1 MHHATKRGFKDCPGF
16 LNSTGRL
23 GPRRGRKCY
32 ITPAFSGVP
41 NKGNKIRTQNLRR
54 GGTLMHHATKRGFK
68 DCPGFL
74 NSTGRLGPR
83 RGRKCYITP
92 AFSGVPN
99 KGNKIRTQN
108 LRRGGTLMHH
118 ATKRGFKD
126 CPGFL
131 NSTGQNWPACGQTGY
146 VTPVVSGIPTA
157 IELGGRIR
165 IGPLVGKV
173 AT

>member
-1 MHHATKRGFKDCPGF
+1 MGKVATSPLPTPTPTRKERKKESPFLPPSRAGEKLEAGISKPLIASSSSRGMKA
-16 LNSTGRL
+16 
-23 GPRRGRKCY
+23 RGRD
-32 ITPAFSGVP
+32 
-41 NKGNKIRTQNLRR
+41 L
-54 GGTLMHHATKRGFK
+54 
-68 DCPGFL
+68 
-74 NSTGRLGPR
+74 
-83 RGRKCYITP
+83 
-92 AFSGVPN
+92 
-99 KGNKIRTQN
+99 QN

-131 NSTGQNWPACGQTGY
+131 NSTGQNWPTCGQTGY